1 MITTY
6 RILTY
11 LLYPFLII
19 LIYTRML
26 SKKEHPNR
34 FKEKIFPKFFNV
46 KRNYNLK
53 LIWFHAASIGEFKS
67 IIPIVK
73 ELNKSENKFEFLI
86 TTVTLSSSYLVEREF
101 GKVNNIH
108 HRFFPIDVKF
118 LIGIFIKLWKPAK
131 IFLVDSEIWP
141 NLIFEAKEK
150 KISIALLNARL
161 TKKSFNRWSIFS
173 NFGKKVFSKF
183 DLCIC
188 SNSETSTFLE
198 QLDAKKIYTLGNL
211 KFINTIDLKKIKNL
225 NEEFLQRNRFW
236 FAASTHKGEEVLCL
250 NTHLKLKEKFEKL
263 FTIIAPRHI
272 QRVTEIKK
280 LCDSYGLSSQILE
293 GSGYI
298 SGDKEIVILN
308 SFGVM
313 ETYFKFSKSVF
324 IGKSTVPKLKSISGQ
339 NPIDAAYCGC
349 KIYHGPYVYNFEE
362 VYNILNRNNI
372 SIEIKSYQELAKN
385 LILDLKVEEKKSE
398 KISSEMEKISENI
411 SKEYLQYINKFI
423 NNENI

>member
-19 LIYTRML
+19 LIYARMF
-26 SKKEHPNR
+26 SKKEHSSR

-73 ELNKSENKFEFLI
+73 ELNNRKNKFEFLI
-86 TTVTLSSSYLVEREF
+86 TTATLSSSYLVEREF
-101 GKVNNIH
+101 GKANNIH
-108 HRFFPIDVKF
+108 HRFFPIDIKF
-118 LIGIFIKLWKPAK
+118 LAEIFLRLWKPAK
-131 IFLVDSEIWP
+131 IFLVEAEIWP

-161 TKKSFNRWSIFS
+161 TKKSFNRWSLIS
-173 NFGKKVFSKF
+173 HFGKQVFSKF

-198 QLDAKKIYTLGNL
+198 KLDAKKIYKLGNL
-211 KFINTIDLKKIKNL
+211 KLINTIDLKKISNL

-236 FAASTHKGEEVLCL
+236 FAASTHKGEEALCL

-272 QRVTEIKK
+272 ERVSEIKK

-293 GSGYI
+293 GNGHI
-298 SGDKEIVILN
+298 SSDKEIVILN
-308 SFGVM
+308 SFGLL
-313 ETYFKFSKSVF
+313 ETFFKFSKSVF
-324 IGKSTVPKLKSISGQ
+324 IGKSTIPKLKNVSGQ

-349 KIYHGPYVYNFEE
+349 KIYHGPYVYNFQE
-362 VYNILNRNNI
+362 VYKILNRNNI
-372 SIEIKSYQELAKN
+372 SREVKSYQELTNN
-385 LILDLKVEEKKSE
+385 LIVDLATKERKSE
-398 KISSEMEKISENI
+398 KISSEMKKISNNI

-423 NNENI
+423 GNENI

>member
-1 MITTY
+1 ME
-6 RILTY
+6 
-11 LLYPFLII
+11 
-19 LIYTRML
+19 
-26 SKKEHPNR
+26 SN
-34 FKEKIFPKFFNV
+34 FKFWKKIFNQ
-46 KRNYNLK
+46 
-53 LIWFHAASIGEFKS
+53 
-67 IIPIVK
+67 
-73 ELNKSENKFEFLI
+73 
-86 TTVTLSSSYLVEREF
+86 
-101 GKVNNIH
+101 
-108 HRFFPIDVKF
+108 
-118 LIGIFIKLWKPAK
+118 
-131 IFLVDSEIWP
+131 
-141 NLIFEAKEK
+141 
-150 KISIALLNARL
+150 
-161 TKKSFNRWSIFS
+161 
-173 NFGKKVFSKF
+173 F

-236 FAASTHKGEEVLCL
+236 FAASTHKGEEELCL